1 MDLGKNI
8 HKKHNTHMK
17 IIYYLKTCDTCKRI
31 LRELKNINGYTLQD
45 IKKDPVTEEQLEEM
59 KRLAGS
65 YEALFSRRATLYKQ
79 RGLKDVALTEDDFK
93 DLLLEHYTFL
103 SRPVIIDGETIF
115 VGNSKAT
122 VQAAIQYLSSK

>member
-1 MDLGKNI
+1 
-8 HKKHNTHMK
+8 MK
-17 IIYYLKTCDTCKRI
+17 TIFYLKTCDTCKRI
-31 LRELKNINGYTLQD
+31 LRELKNIDGYTLQD

-93 DLLLEHYTFL
+93 NLILEHYTFL
-103 SRPVIIDGETIF
+103 KRPVLIYDEKIF
-115 VGNSKAT
+115 IGNSKA
-122 VQAAIQYLSSK
+122 VVAAAKKWVDEH